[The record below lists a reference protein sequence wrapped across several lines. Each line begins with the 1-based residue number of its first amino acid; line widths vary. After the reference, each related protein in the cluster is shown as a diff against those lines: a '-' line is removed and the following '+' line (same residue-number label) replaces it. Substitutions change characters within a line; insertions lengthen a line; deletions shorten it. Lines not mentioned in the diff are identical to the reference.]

1 MDEQTIEWKGYKIRR
16 ESGLFVVYCHT
27 RTIPDKFTTLNKA
40 LAAAKRHAYKK
51 LDRAF
56 KAATEGIKRSQLPVK
71 DKMRKYKKL
80 CKEHSMLLSSLSSE
94 D

>member
-16 ESGLFVVYCHT
+16 SGGLFTVTHHT
-27 RTIPDKFTTLNKA
+27 RTLPDKFTTFNKA
-40 LAAAKRHAYKK
+40 LAAAKRHAYKEIDK
-51 LDRAF
+51 AF
-56 KAATEGIKRSQLPVK
+56 KSATEGIKRSQLPIK

-80 CKEHSMLLSSLSSE
+80 CKEHSMLLSNLSSE